1 MSVGPAKI
9 IRECVNKMI
18 DKESRRNNMKVN
30 LKRQLKGLIKAEDN
44 LVNAIAYFVVGAL
57 LLVAGAITGMAFLGL
72 VGGGCIILGLERL
85 VRRSADKSGGT
96 MSDLRADEEKN
107 RQRGNK

>member
-1 MSVGPAKI
+1 ML
-9 IRECVNKMI
+9 
-18 DKESRRNNMKVN
+18 DKETRKQNMKVN

-57 LLVAGAITGMAFLGL
+57 LLVAGAITRMAFLGL

-85 VRRSADKSGGT
+85 VRRSAEKGGGT
-96 MSDLRADEEKN
+96 MSDLRADEERN
-107 RQRGNK
+107 RQRNGK